1 MAQPS
6 LPSYDST
13 RNNFLILPILHL
25 PVIELIYKSQ
35 AQFADETTATMQD
48 DYWISINILLG
59 DVSERQWYV
68 SQHRPA
74 LDEILAL

>member
-35 AQFADETTATMQD
+35 AQRPPCRMTIE
-48 DYWISINILLG
+48 
-59 DVSERQWYV
+59 
-68 SQHRPA
+68 SQ
-74 LDEILAL
+74 